1 MTNKKNTNWRVYWW
15 DKCFNIFSQNVRQEI
30 LTKHENFFNTIIA
43 ELNNQVEQMQV
54 MVIVN
59 FHTTVYL
66 ENCAA
71 ATLTS

>member
-1 MTNKKNTNWRVYWW
+1 MKY
-15 DKCFNIFSQNVRQEI
+15 
-30 LTKHENFFNTIIA
+30 FFNTIMA
-43 ELNNQVEQMQV
+43 EFNNQVEQMQV